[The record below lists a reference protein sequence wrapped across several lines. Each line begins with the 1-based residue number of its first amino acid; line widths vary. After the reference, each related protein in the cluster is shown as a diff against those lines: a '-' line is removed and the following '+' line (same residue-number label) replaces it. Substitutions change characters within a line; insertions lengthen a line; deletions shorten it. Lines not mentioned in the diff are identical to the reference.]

1 MLSFSTVR
9 AIIRPPSIQI
19 PTGGLGSF
27 STILI
32 KNFGFSELDTE
43 LLSMVNGAVQCVVLL
58 SAAWLSRHY
67 NQTILFQFVRQ
78 DLELNAKSRAN
89 RLK

>member
-1 MLSFSTVR
+1 M
-9 AIIRPPSIQI
+9 INNSIQI

-27 STILI
+27 STIII
-32 KNFGFSELDTE
+32 KNFGFTELETE

-67 NQTILFQFVRQ
+67 NQTILFQFVSYSQ
-78 DLELNAKSRAN
+78 SRVPEFEEAC
-89 RLK
+89 

>member
-1 MLSFSTVR
+1 MVSQWININKLY
-9 AIIRPPSIQI
+9 SIQI

-32 KNFGFSELDTE
+32 KNFGFTELETE

-67 NQTILFQFVRQ
+67 NQTILFQFVSA
-78 DLELNAKSRAN
+78 LYNAILNPK
-89 RLK
+89 LTE